1 MDPNSLCAIGT
12 ERSAAMH
19 AGARRRRLA
28 MVVNATT
35 KPSALRRSG
44 DRLGRG
50 RLRGPANTGVLREP
64 LPRPAEAT
72 G

>member
-1 MDPNSLCAIGT
+1 
-12 ERSAAMH
+12 MH
-19 AGARRRRLA
+19 ADAGQRRLA

-35 KPSALRRSG
+35 KPSAMRRSG

-50 RLRGPANTGVLREP
+50 WLRGPANTGVLREP